1 MKDGKIS
8 SDMNP
13 LDIYKKLPGVN
24 CGECPDGTCL
34 AFAVK
39 LSKKERDISECLKI
53 TEQSKREIEKMLA
66 NVEVIDWKK
75 KMIEELFDEI
85 AKKNFSAI
93 AQGLGA
99 EDEGRTLK
107 IRYLGSDVRVSHTD
121 VDDDISIWDKLLLLL
136 YIRNSGNKTLSGKW
150 VAFRD
155 LKDGSVKA
163 IGFKHD
169 CEVPLAQVFDADRDG
184 FVEELNSL
192 GAKRV
197 AGFSTKLSY
206 EVFPLPKIPFLVLL
220 WPGDEDFE
228 TSCNVLMDSTATEFL
243 DVETLTFLGQALV
256 RRLKAS

>member
-1 MKDGKIS
+1 
-8 SDMNP
+8 MNP
-13 LDIYKKLPGVN
+13 LDIYKKLAGVN
-24 CGECPDGTCL
+24 CGECPEGTCL

-75 KMIEELFDEI
+75 KMVDNIFDEI
-85 AKKNFSAI
+85 ARKNFSEI

-107 IRYLGSDVRVSHTD
+107 IRYLGSDVRVSHTE
-121 VDDDISIWDKLLLLL
+121 VEDDMTIWDKLLLLL

-163 IGFKHD
+163 IGFKDD
-169 CEVPLAQVFDADRDG
+169 CEVPLAQLFDADRDG
-184 FVEELNSL
+184 FEDKVHSL
-192 GAKRV
+192 GAERV

-206 EVFPLPKIPFLVLL
+206 EFFPLPKVPFLMLL
-220 WPGDEDFE
+220 WPGDEGFD
-228 TSCNVLMDSTATEFL
+228 TSCNVLLDATATDFL

-256 RRLKAS
+256 RRLNDS